1 MQICCALEVGTFFPQ
16 ILQRMA
22 IMAIL
27 SSITPLLNSQTSNKQ
42 FELIQGRYSQTI
54 HYLQS
59 IPDDH
64 AYIPEENQ
72 SFGTRVGCVI
82 TGKHY
87 RVQRLAKLI
96 LLRKKTATRSKGY
109 PIYLVKNDPVNTV
122 ISTSYRLMEQQ

>member
-1 MQICCALEVGTFFPQ
+1 MQICCALEVGTCFPE

-96 LLRKKTATRSKGY
+96 LLRKTQQRDQKGILSILLKTTR
-109 PIYLVKNDPVNTV
+109 
-122 ISTSYRLMEQQ
+122 